1 MFCPLKKSLFIKE
14 IFTIASVLYFPFDY
28 CHAQSDA
35 WKIIEP
41 YFTPPPAYQ
50 ESYGEYPSPLVF
62 ENGNSVKTA
71 LDWEKRREEIL
82 NQWHGMMG
90 NWPELLKNQEMEI
103 LDTQPREN
111 FIQHR
116 IRFEWVPGQYTEG
129 YLLVPQGEQP
139 KPAVVTVFYE
149 PETAI
154 GLSDNPHRDFAYQL
168 VKRGFIALSI
178 GTTETTNNKT
188 YSIYYPSIDKASVEP
203 LSMLAYAA
211 ANAWYVLAN
220 YPEVDQERIGIV
232 GHSYGGKWAMF
243 ASSLF
248 DKYAC
253 AVWSDPGI
261 VFEQTRPS
269 INYWEPWYLGY
280 HSPPWR
286 KRGIPD
292 ESNPA
297 KGLYPTLLEKG
308 HDLHEIHAL
317 MAPRPFLVSGGS
329 EDPENRWIALNHT
342 IAVNKVL
349 GYSERV
355 GMTNRPDHSPNEE
368 SNEVIYQFFNHFL
381 QNSPE
386 AKIANKR
393 KGHGTLYASP
403 SNK

>member
-1 MFCPLKKSLFIKE
+1 MFMFYRVIRFRLFKK
-14 IFTIASVLYFPFDY
+14 IFAVAYIYCYPFY
-28 CHAQSDA
+28 EGQAQQDS
-35 WKIIEP
+35 WQKIEP
-41 YFTPPPAYQ
+41 YFTTPPAYQ
-50 ESYGEYPSPLVF
+50 ESYGKYPSLLVF
-62 ENGNSVKTA
+62 ENGDSVKTA

-90 NWPELLKNQEMEI
+90 NWPELLKDQEMEI
-103 LDTQPREN
+103 LESHQRED

-116 IRFEWVPGQYTEG
+116 IRFEWVPGQNTEG
-129 YLLVPQGEQP
+129 YLLVPQGDQP

-154 GLSDNPHRDFAYQL
+154 GFGDNPNRDFAYQL

-178 GTTETTNNKT
+178 GTTETTNNNT
-188 YSIYYPSIDKASVEP
+188 YSIYYPSIDQASVEP

-248 DKYAC
+248 NKYAC

-261 VFEQTRPS
+261 VFEQTIPS

-329 EDPENRWIALNHT
+329 EDPENRWIALNHA
-342 IAVNKVL
+342 IAVNKLL
-349 GYSERV
+349 GYHQRV
-355 GMTNRPDHSPNEE
+355 GMTNRPEHSPNEE
-368 SNEVIYQFFNHFL
+368 SNEVIYRFFQHFL
-381 QNSPE
+381 QNNPE
-386 AKIANKR
+386 EIKPKN
-393 KGHGTLYASP
+393 
-403 SNK
+403 